1 MAFLLPEAL
10 ALASCF
16 FADFNAFLLL
26 AISFLAFL
34 VSFFANFFSFFATL
48 LLFEALLPFLL
59 FEALLP
65 LRRPLRPLP
74 VLRILANFFNLL
86 SSRVVLRT
94 YFTMRS

>member
-34 VSFFANFFSFFATL
+34 VCFFASFFAFFATFL
-48 LLFEALLPFLL
+48 TLEPFELFDLFTALT
-59 FEALLP
+59 A
-65 LRRPLRPLP
+65 LRRALVAFFACAAPRTRPTP
-74 VLRILANFFNLL
+74 IPRDAQRVLLIHI
-86 SSRVVLRT
+86 S
-94 YFTMRS
+94 